1 MSILNSKD
9 KNAPIA
15 FFDSGVGGLT
25 VLNKVKK
32 ILPNENFIY
41 FGDTLHV
48 PYGEKTKEQ
57 LLEYSD
63 DIIKFF
69 ESKGCNYGL

>member
-1 MSILNSKD
+1 MSILNSIEN
-9 KNAPIA
+9 NAPIA

-48 PYGEKTKEQ
+48 PYGENTKEQ

-69 ESKGCNYGL
+69 